1 MPYRE
6 KGDKEP
12 KVGNLER
19 AIELFDIARYNGY
32 NAPALYTSYAIIY
45 RKLKDYN
52 NEVAIIDEAIE
63 RLRSEKINVNQIHI
77 RELKERRAKALAL
90 KLKQNLRNVKRDHHM
105 VAIEKLT
112 ESHMVEKIRKSNS
125 NNIKTNNVN
134 RKKIL
139 SRFFFDIYKRW

>member
-1 MPYRE
+1 MTFDKNEFSLQNVRNLQWFCVKTFEYSETKGCRIGK
-6 KGDKEP
+6 KGDKER

-19 AIELFDIARYNGY
+19 TIELFNIARYNGY

-90 KLKQNLRNVKRDHHM
+90 KLKQN
-105 VAIEKLT
+105 
-112 ESHMVEKIRKSNS
+112 NS
-125 NNIKTNNVN
+125 E
-134 RKKIL
+134 R
-139 SRFFFDIYKRW
+139 